1 MKYLLLRC
9 ILATTRT
16 QRIPTEATKQSQ
28 ATNQRKTCR
37 QRRPSKGLTM
47 SNITIF
53 GAGNI
58 GSAVAGIAVK
68 AGANVQVID
77 RNPDKAAAAAN
88 GVTGAKFGEAT
99 ATGDIVVLALPF
111 PAYDEVLATYA
122 DQLAG
127 KTVVD
132 VANPIDF
139 TTFDLALP
147 EGFKSAAEYVAAK
160 LPESK
165 VVKGFNTTFAATLAT
180 GENDG
185 APTVV
190 QLASDDEDAKK
201 SVAAFIEAAGLKT
214 VDAGPLK
221 RAQYLEGYGALQIV
235 LGVTEQTPWTG
246 GFKVVK

>member
-1 MKYLLLRC
+1 MTN
-9 ILATTRT
+9 A
-16 QRIPTEATKQSQ
+16 EATGRSLSRRHETN
-28 ATNQRKTCR
+28 ATRHWNIHREAI
-37 QRRPSKGLTM
+37 M

-68 AGANVQVID
+68 SGAAVQVID
-77 RNPDKAAAAAN
+77 RNPDKAAAAAD
-88 GVTGAKFGEAT
+88 GVTAGKFGDA
-99 ATGDIVVLALPF
+99 AIAGDVVVLALPF
-111 PAYDEVLATYA
+111 PAYDEVVSAYA

-132 VANPIDF
+132 VSNPIDF

-147 EGFKSAAEYVAAK
+147 EGAASAAEYLAGK
-160 LPESK
+160 LPQSK
-165 VVKGFNTTFAATLAT
+165 IVKAFNTTFAATLAT
-180 GENDG
+180 GVNDG

-190 QLASDDEDAKK
+190 QLAGDDEDAKNAVK
-201 SVAAFIEAAGLKT
+201 AFVEAAGLKT
-214 VDAGPLK
+214 VDAGALK
-221 RAQYLEGYGALQIV
+221 RAQYLEGYGALQII

>member
-1 MKYLLLRC
+1 
-9 ILATTRT
+9 
-16 QRIPTEATKQSQ
+16 
-28 ATNQRKTCR
+28 
-37 QRRPSKGLTM
+37 M

-68 AGANVQVID
+68 SGGAVQVID
-77 RNPDKAAAAAN
+77 RNPDKAAAAAD
-88 GVTGAKFGEAT
+88 GVTAGKFGDA
-99 ATGDIVVLALPF
+99 AIAGDVVVLALPF
-111 PAYDEVLATYA
+111 PAYDEVVSTYA

-132 VANPIDF
+132 VSNPIDF

-147 EGFKSAAEYVAAK
+147 EGAASAAEYLAGR
-160 LPESK
+160 LPQSK
-165 VVKGFNTTFAATLAT
+165 VVKAFNTTFAATLAT
-180 GENDG
+180 GVNDG

-190 QLASDDEDAKK
+190 QLAGDDEDAKNAVK
-201 SVAAFIEAAGLKT
+201 AFVEAGGLKT
-214 VDAGPLK
+214 VDAGALK
-221 RAQYLEGYGALQIV
+221 RAQYLEGYGALQII

>member
-1 MKYLLLRC
+1 
-9 ILATTRT
+9 
-16 QRIPTEATKQSQ
+16 
-28 ATNQRKTCR
+28 
-37 QRRPSKGLTM
+37 M

-68 AGANVQVID
+68 AGAAVQVID
-77 RNPDKAAAAAN
+77 RNPDKAAAAAE
-88 GVTGAKFGEAT
+88 GVAGAKFGEAV
-99 ATGDIVVLALPF
+99 TGDIVVLALPF
-111 PAYDEVLATYA
+111 PAYEETLATYA
-122 DQLAG
+122 DQFAG
-127 KTVVD
+127 RTIVD
-132 VANPIDF
+132 VSNPIDF

-147 EGFKSAAEYVAAK
+147 EGAKSAAEWLAGK

-180 GENDG
+180 GVNDG

-190 QLASDDEDAKK
+190 QLASDDEAAKK

>member
-1 MKYLLLRC
+1 MHTG
-9 ILATTRT
+9 ISTNATPHGTTRR
-16 QRIPTEATKQSQ
+16 QRDRRATSPNSGRENKKPQPTERNT
-28 ATNQRKTCR
+28 
-37 QRRPSKGLTM
+37 TM

-58 GSAVAGIAVK
+58 GSAVAGIATK

-77 RNPDKAAAAAN
+77 RNPDKAAAAAE

-99 ATGDIVVLALPF
+99 ITGDIVVLALPF
-111 PAYDEVLATYA
+111 PVYDEVLATYA

-147 EGFKSAAEYVAAK
+147 AGYKSAAEYVAAK
-160 LPESK
+160 LPNST

-190 QLASDDEDAKK
+190 QLASDNEDAKK

-214 VDAGPLK
+214 VDAGALK
-221 RAQYLEGYGALQIV
+221 RAQYLEGYGALQII

>member
-1 MKYLLLRC
+1 M
-9 ILATTRT
+9 T
-16 QRIPTEATKQSQ
+16 
-28 ATNQRKTCR
+28 
-37 QRRPSKGLTM
+37 
-47 SNITIF
+47 NITIF

-77 RNPDKAAAAAN
+77 RNPDKAAAAAE
-88 GVTGAKFGEAT
+88 GVTGAKFGAAEI
-99 ATGDIVVLALPF
+99 TGSIVVLALPF
-111 PAYDEVLATYA
+111 PAYAEVIAAYA

-147 EGFKSAAEYVAAK
+147 EGAKSAAEYLAGK
-160 LPESK
+160 LPQSTI
-165 VVKGFNTTFAATLAT
+165 VKGFNTTFAATLAL
-180 GENDG
+180 GVNDG

-190 QLASDDEDAKK
+190 QLASDDDAAKK

-221 RAQYLEGYGALQIV
+221 RAQYLEGYGALQII

-246 GFKVVK
+246 GFKIVK

>member
-1 MKYLLLRC
+1 MTN
-9 ILATTRT
+9 A
-16 QRIPTEATKQSQ
+16 EATGRSLSRRHETN
-28 ATNQRKTCR
+28 ATRHWNIHREAI
-37 QRRPSKGLTM
+37 M

-68 AGANVQVID
+68 SGAAVQVID
-77 RNPDKAAAAAN
+77 RNPDKAAAAAD
-88 GVTGAKFGEAT
+88 GVTAGKFGDAVI
-99 ATGDIVVLALPF
+99 AGDVVVLALPF
-111 PAYDEVLATYA
+111 PAYDEVVSVYA

-132 VANPIDF
+132 VSNPIDF

-147 EGFKSAAEYVAAK
+147 EGAASAAEYLAGK
-160 LPESK
+160 LPQSK
-165 VVKGFNTTFAATLAT
+165 IVKAFNTTFAATLAT
-180 GENDG
+180 GVNDG

-190 QLASDDEDAKK
+190 QLAGDDEDAKNAVK
-201 SVAAFIEAAGLKT
+201 AFVEAAGLKT
-214 VDAGPLK
+214 VDAGALK
-221 RAQYLEGYGALQIV
+221 RAQYLEGYGALQII

>member
-1 MKYLLLRC
+1 MTN
-9 ILATTRT
+9 A
-16 QRIPTEATKQSQ
+16 EATGRSLSRRHEMN
-28 ATNQRKTCR
+28 ATRHWHIHR
-37 QRRPSKGLTM
+37 EAIM

-68 AGANVQVID
+68 SGAAVQVID
-77 RNPDKAAAAAN
+77 RNPDKAAAAAD
-88 GVTGAKFGEAT
+88 GVTAGKFGDA
-99 ATGDIVVLALPF
+99 AIAGDVVVLALPF
-111 PAYDEVLATYA
+111 PAYDEVVSAYA

-132 VANPIDF
+132 VSNPIDF

-147 EGFKSAAEYVAAK
+147 EGAASAAEYLAGK
-160 LPESK
+160 LPQSK
-165 VVKGFNTTFAATLAT
+165 IVKAFNTTFAATLAT
-180 GENDG
+180 GVNDG

-190 QLASDDEDAKK
+190 QLAGDDEDAKNAVK
-201 SVAAFIEAAGLKT
+201 AFVEAAGLKT
-214 VDAGPLK
+214 VDAGALK
-221 RAQYLEGYGALQIV
+221 RAQYLEGYGALQII

>member
-1 MKYLLLRC
+1 MRDNRDL
-9 ILATTRT
+9 T
-16 QRIPTEATKQSQ
+16 QPPSP
-28 ATNQRKTCR
+28 ATNVTGGCR
-37 QRRPSKGLTM
+37 RRHRRPDRKEPTM
-47 SNITIF
+47 TNITIF

-68 AGANVQVID
+68 SGADVQVID
-77 RNPDKAAAAAN
+77 RNPDKAAAAAE
-88 GVTGAKFGEAT
+88 GVAGAKFGEASIS
-99 ATGDIVVLALPF
+99 GDIVVLALPF
-111 PAYDEVLATYA
+111 PAYDEVLAAYA

-147 EGFKSAAEYVAAK
+147 DGAKSAAEWLAGK
-160 LPESK
+160 LPQST

-180 GENDG
+180 GVNDG

-190 QLASDDEDAKK
+190 QLAADDDDAKK
-201 SVAAFIEAAGLKT
+201 SVAAFVEAAGLGT

-235 LGVTEQTPWTG
+235 LGVTGQTPWTG
-246 GFKVVK
+246 GFKVVR

>member
-1 MKYLLLRC
+1 MHTG
-9 ILATTRT
+9 INANATEH
-16 QRIPTEATKQSQ
+16 QPKQSQ
-28 ATNQRKTCR
+28 GSEKYT
-37 QRRPSKGLTM
+37 PISKGLIM

-68 AGANVQVID
+68 SGASVQVID
-77 RNPDKAAAAAN
+77 RNPDKAAAAAD

-99 ATGDIVVLALPF
+99 VSGDIVVLALPF

-147 EGFKSAAEYVAAK
+147 EGAKSAAEYVAAK
-160 LPESK
+160 LPNSK

-190 QLASDDEDAKK
+190 QLAADDEDAKK
-201 SVAAFIEAAGLKT
+201 SVAAFIEAGGLKT

-221 RAQYLEGYGALQIV
+221 RAQYLEGYGALQII